1 MNKHKKNLI
10 CALLSVPIGV
20 VIGITAGLF
29 GQALHIAEEFRIEHY
44 IYIVPLLGLS
54 GVFIL
59 FLYKRFS
66 PHSEQGLNYA
76 IAYNMGAAGNDGKV
90 AKNLNKYTQ
99 RLGKYPKAY
108 ALLKL
113 ISNITML
120 FFGASTGKEGSF
132 AAFGASIGDYF
143 ARVTN
148 TRKYS
153 RILLITGVSAAVS
166 GLFQTPLGGIF
177 FALEF
182 TAAGIMAYSAL
193 VPAAIASYLSFWFS
207 KLCGFNAFSY
217 SVNADLALTFKSVFA
232 IIVCAVLFGII
243 GKAFALMLQKLHK
256 FYNSKVKNRYLGIFI
271 IGTAVAILML
281 FTHSGRYCGTG
292 ANMISLLFFNGEFKI
307 YDFALKL
314 VFTLIC
320 ITIGF
325 SGGEMMPLLTIGAT
339 LGATM
344 SVLFGLPLELTA
356 AMGCLAVYA
365 SATNTLVAPIFIGI
379 EMFGTDAALYIAAA
393 CIIAYAINGNTSVYS
408 MQGSIPD
415 GIYSIIRRYSK

>member
-1 MNKHKKNLI
+1 
-10 CALLSVPIGV
+10 
-20 VIGITAGLF
+20 
-29 GQALHIAEEFRIEHY
+29 
-44 IYIVPLLGLS
+44 
-54 GVFIL
+54 
-59 FLYKRFS
+59 
-66 PHSEQGLNYA
+66 
-76 IAYNMGAAGNDGKV
+76 
-90 AKNLNKYTQ
+90 
-99 RLGKYPKAY
+99 
-108 ALLKL
+108 
-113 ISNITML
+113 
-120 FFGASTGKEGSF
+120 
-132 AAFGASIGDYF
+132 
-143 ARVTN
+143 
-148 TRKYS
+148 
-153 RILLITGVSAAVS
+153 
-166 GLFQTPLGGIF
+166 
-177 FALEF
+177 
-182 TAAGIMAYSAL
+182 
-193 VPAAIASYLSFWFS
+193 
-207 KLCGFNAFSY
+207 
-217 SVNADLALTFKSVFA
+217 
-232 IIVCAVLFGII
+232 
-243 GKAFALMLQKLHK
+243 MLQKLHK

-292 ANMISLLFFNGEFKI
+292 ANMISQLFFNGEFKI
-307 YDFALKL
+307 YDFALKI

-393 CIIAYAINGNTSVYS
+393 CVIAYAINGNTSVYS